1 MIQRALTVLVA
12 VLFAFAPSS
21 TGRLCAQQ
29 PLTATSQQ
37 ELARSKFKELTE
49 RMQKLMAAL
58 QKTEPE
64 DSKLIAAGLRFVQE
78 KKLHTQLDKAE
89 AMLHQERWEES
100 LVVMNDL
107 RKDLGTLLDL
117 LQNRNDEM
125 RKLME
130 KIAQLDGFKNRVNDL
145 LKEQTAEKE
154 DSALTEQLQK
164 HLEDI
169 EAKKQAAQALLE
181 QQKQLRE
188 QTNQLGLDTAAG
200 ATKPLEKKE
209 GDLKEDTQKL
219 AQDLADLEKKDAEL
233 KAEAKKAEA
242 KAADPK
248 AGEPKSGEPKA
259 GEPKAG
265 EPKAGEPKPGSG
277 QCSGSAGK
285 AAQAMGQAQKQLGDK
300 KPEPSLKDQ
309 DQAIEQLKKTLDELD
324 QMSEEAKRELLKLPF
339 DEQAKKQEQTQHAT
353 DTLSKDMEQAEK
365 SDENSDGKP
374 TPGRKRVQ
382 QAVPKQRA
390 AAGQLKEYKPAKQ
403 DQQDAKENLEQA
415 QKELEDA
422 LAQLR
427 QQLQDEVLRALEE
440 RFTAMLAR
448 QRELTA
454 QTVTLDSTRRNVL
467 TANGQ
472 TPAAIVAKIGE
483 LTGGEG
489 DLESETVDALK
500 LLEEDGTTAVFPP
513 MVEQLRDELHGVGD
527 LLRKEETGVKTNGAQ
542 KDVEDLLELLINALR
557 KTIERKEGG
566 C

>member
-1 MIQRALTVLVA
+1 MIPRVLTFMVALLFATAAPLAPRLVA
-12 VLFAFAPSS
+12 Q
-21 TGRLCAQQ
+21 TQQ
-29 PLTATSQQ
+29 PTTVTSQQ
-37 ELARSKFKELTE
+37 ELARTKFKELTE

-64 DSKLIAAGLRFVQE
+64 DSKLIGAGLRFVQE
-78 KKLHTQLDKAE
+78 KKLHAQLEKAE
-89 AMLHQERWEES
+89 SMLRQERWEEG

-125 RKLME
+125 RELME
-130 KIAQLDGFKNRVNDL
+130 KIDQLERFKDRVGDL
-145 LKEQTAEKE
+145 LKEQAEEKE
-154 DSALTEQLQK
+154 ASALTERLQE
-164 HLEDI
+164 HLKDI

-188 QTNQLGLDTAAG
+188 QTNQLGIEAAAG

-209 GDLKEDTQKL
+209 GDLAADAKKL
-219 AQDLADLEKKDAEL
+219 AQDLAELEKKDAQL
-233 KAEAKKAEA
+233 KADA
-242 KAADPK
+242 KA
-248 AGEPKSGEPKA
+248 GEPKA

-265 EPKAGEPKPGSG
+265 EPKAGEPKAGEPKAGGS
-277 QCSGSAGK
+277 CSGSAGK
-285 AAQAMGQAQKQLGDK
+285 ASQSMGQAQQKLGDN
-300 KPEPSLKDQ
+300 KPEPALKDQ
-309 DQAIEQLKKTLDELD
+309 DQAIEQLKKTVEELD
-324 QMSEEAKRELLKLPF
+324 AMAEEAQRELLKLPF
-339 DEQAKKQEQTQHAT
+339 EQQAKRQEQTQHAT
-353 DTLSKDMEQAEK
+353 DTLSKDMEQAEQ
-365 SDENSDGKP
+365 SEENSEGKP

-403 DQQDAKENLEQA
+403 EQQDAKENLEQA
-415 QKELEDA
+415 QKELEEA

-448 QRELTA
+448 QRELTT
-454 QTVTLDSTRRNVL
+454 QTATLDATRSNML
-467 TANGQ
+467 TADGR
-472 TPAAIVAKIGE
+472 TPAAIVAKIAE
-483 LTGGEG
+483 LTGGET

-500 LLEEDGTTAVFPP
+500 LLEEDGTTSVFPP
-513 MVEQLRDELHGVGD
+513 MVEQLRDELHGVAD
-527 LLRKEETGVKTNGAQ
+527 RLRKEETGAGTNAAQ
-542 KDVEDLLELLINALR
+542 KDVEDLLELLINSLR